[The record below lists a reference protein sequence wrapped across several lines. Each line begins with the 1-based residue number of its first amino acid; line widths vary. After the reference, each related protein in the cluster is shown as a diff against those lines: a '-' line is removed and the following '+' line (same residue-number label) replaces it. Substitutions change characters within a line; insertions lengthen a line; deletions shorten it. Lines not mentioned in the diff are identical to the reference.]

1 VTAGKV
7 LVVDDEENIL
17 NLLRTGLEEAG
28 FSVVTAPNGFAAL
41 AQLEAEK
48 PDLVIADVMMPRL
61 TGLDLLRAIRNRPET
76 EDIPF
81 LFISARDSSDAV
93 ETGLAYGA
101 VDYITKPFKLSELVG
116 KVRHHIARRKAAR

>member
-1 VTAGKV
+1 MSLGKI

-17 NLLRTGLEEAG
+17 NLVRTGLEEAG
-28 FSVVTAPNGFAAL
+28 FTVVTAANGFAAL
-41 AQLEAEK
+41 QLIDEEK
-48 PDLVIADVMMPRL
+48 PDLVVADVMMPRL

-76 EDIPF
+76 EHLPF
-81 LFISARDSSDAV
+81 LFLSAKDSPEAV

-116 KVRHHIARRKAAR
+116 KARHHLSRRPSRR